1 MKRIFLPF
9 VLAACIAA
17 TACSGQPSKS
27 AYQNS
32 TDGLRSL
39 VSDLIAATKA
49 SDQPKVSAIT
59 KDLKLP
65 NYDAWFKKTFGSD
78 TGAKLSTEYGGRVG
92 DMESAITA
100 MFKKLVDD
108 GQTEIQVRKFDK
120 TGDREATG
128 LQNDALAAMKEP
140 TTLYSVELVKPGN
153 TDGMHLWS
161 WVYTDG
167 GFHLA
172 GKMQA
177 IK

>member
-1 MKRIFLPF
+1 MKRIFLPLA
-9 VLAACIAA
+9 LAACIAA
-17 TACSGQPSKS
+17 TACAGKAGKS
-27 AYQNS
+27 AYPNS

-39 VSDLIAATKA
+39 VSDLITATKA
-49 SDQPKVSAIT
+49 NDAQKVSAIT

-78 TGAKLSTEYGGRVG
+78 TGAKLATEYGGRAG
-92 DMESAITA
+92 ELEAAITA
-100 MFKKLVDD
+100 MFKQLVAE
-108 GQTEIQVRKFDK
+108 GRTEIQVRKFDK
-120 TGDREATG
+120 AGDREATG

-140 TTLYSVELVKPGN
+140 TPLYSVELVKPGN

-177 IK
+177 LK